1 MDIST
6 ATQRLSA
13 LAQERRLGVF
23 RLLVLAGDTGLPA
36 GAIAE
41 SLEIPHNTLST
52 HLGILDQAGLVRSR
66 RDGRRVIYSV
76 DFDGMRGLLAY
87 LLEDCCQG
95 ARDVCE
101 PALDAVLPAGC
112 DATNHGVTN
121 L

>member
-1 MDIST
+1 MDISI

-23 RLLVLAGDTGLPA
+23 RLLVRAGDAGLPA

-87 LLEDCCQG
+87 LLEECCQG
-95 ARDVCE
+95 APEVCE
-101 PALDAVLPAGC
+101 PALDAVLPGGC
-112 DATNHGVTN
+112 MDAIEGETR